1 MKTRLGIVGA
11 AVGAAVAVYILAIGG
26 PAAAEAP
33 AAHVGNPKAS
43 CAGLALS
50 EHAVNDGPGTI
61 PALIDEVNGA
71 ATAFGFD
78 NAGQVISRFAQVHAG
93 THVPGCEDA
102 FFDIL
107 IAGP

>member
-1 MKTRLGIVGA
+1 MKTKLGIVGA
-11 AVGAAVAVYILAIGG
+11 AVAVGILAIAG

-43 CAGLALS
+43 CAGLGLS
-50 EHAVNDGPGTI
+50 EHAVNEGPGTI
-61 PALIDEVNGA
+61 PALIDEVKGA

-78 NAGQVISRFAQVHAG
+78 NAGQVVSRFARVHAG
-93 THVPGCEDA
+93 THDPGCEEA

-107 IAGP
+107 TTGP